1 MEILGYRKD
10 SRIVNLKLED
20 GIIQLSAVGKE
31 IIRCTYTKE
40 KNIKNSSVIGINY
53 EIEKLNEFVVEET
66 QDSIILRTG
75 SITLTINKKTGKFV
89 WKNGKNDEILL
100 QERDKELVSIPVE
113 KYSTNGEKAII
124 KRVQTVDGER
134 SFVEN
139 LKPYIDRM
147 AYRAKLS
154 FEWQEKEAI
163 HGLGQ
168 GEEGIYNYRGN
179 SQYLYQHNMRTPF
192 PCLVSNKNYGILFD
206 CGSLMTFN
214 DDSRGAYVYLDVVE
228 QLDYYFVFGEKL
240 DDIVG
245 GFRKI
250 TGRAAM
256 LPKWAFGYIQSKET
270 YRNQEELV
278 EVVKEYRKRNVPI
291 DCIVQDWHTWEEGLW
306 GNKRLDKNRYPDI
319 GKANKEIHDLNV
331 HTMVSIWPNMNV
343 GGEDYEEFLQAE
355 YLLGDNST
363 YDAFNEDARK
373 MYWEQA
379 EKELY
384 KGGFDAWW
392 CDSTEPFSGPDW
404 NGEKIRE
411 PWERFMLVGN
421 EHKKFLDPAK
431 ANLFALMH
439 EKGIFEN
446 QRKVSPDKRVLNLA
460 RSGYI
465 GSQKY
470 GVVLWSG
477 DTNATWGTFRK
488 QITEGLNL
496 CLSGLPYWTL
506 DIGAFFTVG
515 SEWRNRGCGCNNNPN
530 PLWFWQGDYNEGV
543 NDSAYRELYVRW
555 LQYGAFLPMFR
566 SHGTD
571 TPREIWNFGEKGEMF
586 YDSIEKFINLRYS
599 LIPYFYSLAGKVTQN
614 HYTMLRS
621 LLFDFS
627 NDEIA
632 KEISDEFM
640 CGDSILV
647 CPVTNPMYYKLN
659 SMSINEPKIRKCYLP
674 KGADW
679 YDFWTKERL
688 SGESYVVADAP
699 IDKIPLFIRAGSI
712 IPMEEG
718 LQYAEQVSDKPFQ
731 IHIYPGDD
739 CEFEFYEDSGD
750 GYEYEKGIYNKILMK
765 WEDKESKFTI
775 GKADYDFQQS
785 IKNRSCTIFV
795 NDKSIDFIY
804 RGEPLTFVIK

>member
-446 QRKVSPDKRVLNLA
+446 QRKASPDKRVLNLA

-586 YDSIEKFINLRYS
+586 YDAIEKFINLRYS

-632 KEISDEFM
+632 TEISDEFM

-647 CPVTNPMYYKLN
+647 CPVTNPMYYEPN
-659 SMSINEPKIRKCYLP
+659 SKSINESKIRKCYLP

-688 SGESYVVADAP
+688 SGGSYVVVDAP

-718 LQYAEQVSDKPFQ
+718 LQYAEQVSDKSFQ

-785 IKNRSCTIFV
+785 IKNRYCTIFI
-795 NDKSIDFIY
+795 NDKSIEFIY

>member
-1 MEILGYRKD
+1 M
-10 SRIVNLKLED
+10 
-20 GIIQLSAVGKE
+20 
-31 IIRCTYTKE
+31 
-40 KNIKNSSVIGINY
+40 
-53 EIEKLNEFVVEET
+53 EET

-75 SITLTINKKTGKFV
+75 LITLTINKKTGQFV
-89 WKNGKNDEILL
+89 WKNGKNNEILL

-124 KRVQTVDGER
+124 KRVKTVDGER

-139 LKPYIDRM
+139 LKPYIDTM

-206 CGSLMTFN
+206 CGSLMTLN

-256 LPKWAFGYIQSKET
+256 LPKWALGYIQSKET

-319 GKANKEIHDLNV
+319 GKANKEIHDLNA

-571 TPREIWNFGEKGEMF
+571 TPREIWNFGENGEMF
-586 YDSIEKFINLRYS
+586 YDAIEKFINLRYS

-632 KEISDEFM
+632 TEISDEFM

-647 CPVTNPMYYKLN
+647 CPVTNPMYYEPN
-659 SMSINEPKIRKCYLP
+659 SKSIDEPKIRKCYLP

-688 SGESYVVADAP
+688 SGGSYVVADAL
-699 IDKIPLFIRAGSI
+699 IDKIPLFIRVGSI

-804 RGEPLTFVIK
+804 RGEPLTFLIK

>member
-10 SRIVNLKLED
+10 GRIVNLKLED

-40 KNIKNSSVIGINY
+40 KNIKNSSVIGINH
-53 EIEKLNEFVVEET
+53 EIEKLNKFVVEET
-66 QDSIILRTG
+66 QDNIILRTG
-75 SITLTINKKTGKFV
+75 LITLTINKKTGQFV

-147 AYRAKLS
+147 AYRAKLY

-291 DCIVQDWHTWEEGLW
+291 DCIVQDWHTWGEGLW

-446 QRKVSPDKRVLNLA
+446 QRKVAPDKRVLNLA

-530 PLWFWQGDYNEGV
+530 PLWFWQGDYNDGV
-543 NDSAYRELYVRW
+543 NDLAYRELYVRW
-555 LQYGAFLPMFR
+555 FQYGAFLPMFR

-586 YDSIEKFINLRYS
+586 YDAIEKFINLRYS

-632 KEISDEFM
+632 KEIMTNLCVE
-640 CGDSILV
+640 ILYWYV
-647 CPVTNPMYYKLN
+647 LLQIRCI
-659 SMSINEPKIRKCYLP
+659 MSQI
-674 KGADW
+674 
-679 YDFWTKERL
+679 
-688 SGESYVVADAP
+688 
-699 IDKIPLFIRAGSI
+699 
-712 IPMEEG
+712 
-718 LQYAEQVSDKPFQ
+718 VSQ
-731 IHIYPGDD
+731 
-739 CEFEFYEDSGD
+739 
-750 GYEYEKGIYNKILMK
+750 LMNLK
-765 WEDKESKFTI
+765 
-775 GKADYDFQQS
+775 
-785 IKNRSCTIFV
+785 
-795 NDKSIDFIY
+795 
-804 RGEPLTFVIK
+804 

>member
-10 SRIVNLKLED
+10 GRIVNLKLEN

-75 SITLTINKKTGKFV
+75 LITLTINKKTGQFV
-89 WKNGKNDEILL
+89 WKNGKNNEILL

-124 KRVQTVDGER
+124 KRVKTVDGER

-256 LPKWAFGYIQSKET
+256 LPKWALGYIQSKET

-319 GKANKEIHDLNV
+319 GKANKEIHDLNA

-586 YDSIEKFINLRYS
+586 YDAIEKFINLRYS

-632 KEISDEFM
+632 TEISDEFM

-647 CPVTNPMYYKLN
+647 CPVTNPMYYEPN
-659 SMSINEPKIRKCYLP
+659 SKSIDEPKIRKCYLP

-688 SGESYVVADAP
+688 SGGSYVVADAP

>member
-66 QDSIILRTG
+66 QDGIILRTG

-392 CDSTEPFSGPDW
+392 CDSTEPFSGSDW

-586 YDSIEKFINLRYS
+586 YDAIEKFINLRYS

>member
-446 QRKVSPDKRVLNLA
+446 QRKASPDKRVLNLA

-586 YDSIEKFINLRYS
+586 YDAIEKFINLRYS

-632 KEISDEFM
+632 TEISDEFM

-647 CPVTNPMYYKLN
+647 CPVTNPMYYEPN
-659 SMSINEPKIRKCYLP
+659 SKSIDEPKIRKCYLP

-688 SGESYVVADAP
+688 SGGSYVVVDAP

-712 IPMEEG
+712 IPIEEG

-785 IKNRSCTIFV
+785 IKNRYCTIFI
-795 NDKSIDFIY
+795 NDKSIEFIY